1 MAKKVQ
7 KDKQRSSKHTH
18 KTKDRV
24 ARTPL
29 KSGGEFRCSGR
40 ISSTWY
46 TSGTRRVN
54 LVTKAVICH
63 EWGKDREVFTTGA
76 TYPWSFVT
84 QIFHNG
90 QPSHSGDQATLE
102 VMTST

>member
-1 MAKKVQ
+1 MRKSKYRQHNGHKK
-7 KDKQRSSKHTH
+7 KDKRTNNDLQNITH

-29 KSGGEFRCSGR
+29 KTGGE
-40 ISSTWY
+40 
-46 TSGTRRVN
+46 
-54 LVTKAVICH
+54 
-63 EWGKDREVFTTGA
+63 VFMKNG

-84 QIFHNG
+84 QILHNG
-90 QPSHSGDQATLE
+90 QPSHGGDGKTIE